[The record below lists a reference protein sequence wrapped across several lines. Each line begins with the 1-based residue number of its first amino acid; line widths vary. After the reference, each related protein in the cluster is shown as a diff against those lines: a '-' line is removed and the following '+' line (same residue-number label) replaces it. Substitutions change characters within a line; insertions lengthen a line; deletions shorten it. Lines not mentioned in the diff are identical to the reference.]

1 MRRPA
6 GGAGQA
12 DLTLAGPAIPLDHRL
27 ETPRLTL
34 RRFLIGDAER
44 VAAITDNWNVA
55 RMLRL
60 APYPH
65 TVEEKR
71 AWLVSHEAEWL
82 AGEAYRFA
90 LTRDGVVIGC
100 ADIDEL
106 TSGFN
111 EIGYWLDEHCWGQ
124 GLATEAATAVRD
136 FALNALGLGRLTSG
150 HAFDNPDSGHVLE
163 KLGFRWFEDTTVWS
177 LPRQAEIVQRRYLW
191 ERRE

>member
-1 MRRPA
+1 V
-6 GGAGQA
+6 
-12 DLTLAGPAIPLDHRL
+12 T
-27 ETPRLTL
+27 E
-34 RRFLIGDAER
+34 
-44 VAAITDNWNVA
+44 ITANWNVA

-60 APYPH
+60 APYPQ

-90 LTRDGVVIGC
+90 LIESGVLIGC

-106 TSGFN
+106 ARGFN
-111 EIGYWLDEHCWGQ
+111 EIGYWLDEARWGR

-136 FALNALGLGRLTSG
+136 FAFGALGLSRLTSG

-177 LPRQAEIVQRRYLW
+177 LPRQAEIVQRRYQLG
-191 ERRE
+191 RATAAG